1 MRTILVAVD
10 GSATG
15 NRAVS
20 HAIDL
25 ARQLGD
31 VKLLL
36 VNVQHTLARWYVGG
50 LLNKEAL
57 EHLRLLGEQDGREA
71 RALVDA
77 AGLTYEFDVMYG
89 QPGEV
94 LARIAHER
102 GCMGIVMGTRGLGD
116 LEQVF
121 LGSTAHKVVHLADV
135 PVTLIK

>member
-1 MRTILVAVD
+1 MRTMLVAVD
-10 GSATG
+10 GSATA
-15 NRAVS
+15 NRAVA

-25 ARQLGD
+25 ARRLGD

-36 VNVQHTLARWYVGG
+36 VNVQHTLERWYAGG
-50 LLNKEAL
+50 LLNKEAV

-77 AGLTYEFDVMYG
+77 AGLNYEFDVMYG

-94 LARIAHER
+94 LARIARER
-102 GCMGIVMGTRGLGD
+102 GCMGIVMGTRGLGE
-116 LEQVF
+116 LEQVL

-135 PVTLIK
+135 PVTLVK